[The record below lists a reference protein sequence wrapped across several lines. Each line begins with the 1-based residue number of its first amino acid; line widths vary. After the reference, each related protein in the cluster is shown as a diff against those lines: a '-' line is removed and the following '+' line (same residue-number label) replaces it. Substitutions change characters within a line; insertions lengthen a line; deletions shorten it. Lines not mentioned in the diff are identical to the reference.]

1 MLRGAMNAPAAAFQ
15 RHLRHLECSACGATC
30 DLASP
35 RSTCP
40 ACGKPL
46 LARYDLAAI
55 GREVDRSDLGRFGSD
70 LWRYRA
76 VLPFA
81 PDFAAVRL
89 GEGGTPLLPA
99 PQLAHEL
106 DLAGL
111 WIKEEAGNPTA
122 SFKARGLAL
131 AVNGALAWGLRG
143 IALPSAGNAGSAA
156 AAYAAAAGLAC
167 RITIPDDTPE
177 AFVLEQRGFGAEVEL
192 VGGTISDAGKAL
204 AAWAPPPEWWN
215 VATFKEPFRLEGKKT
230 LGYELAEQSGWSLPD
245 VILYPA
251 GGGTGLV
258 GMWKAFGE
266 MVELGWVKPP
276 LPRLVAVQ
284 AAGCAPIVRAF
295 EAGGSSAEPFPNPET
310 IAAGLRVPAPFA
322 DALMLRSVR
331 ETGGTAIAI
340 PEEDLL
346 DGMREMAER
355 EGCFACPEGGA
366 TLAALR
372 RLRASGEVR
381 SGERVVIYNTGSGL
395 KYPEAWRAALAR
407 RAPATSGAT
416 R

>member
-1 MLRGAMNAPAAAFQ
+1 MGSIASSFQ
-15 RHLRHLECSACGATC
+15 PHLKHLECSVCGSTC
-30 DLASP
+30 DLSRP
-35 RSTCP
+35 RGVCP
-40 ACGKPL
+40 SCGKPL
-46 LARYDLAAI
+46 LVRYDLEAI
-55 GREVDRSDLGRFGSD
+55 GREVKREDLSRFGSD

-76 VLPFA
+76 FLPFA
-81 PDFAAVRL
+81 PGFAAVRL

-99 PQLAHEL
+99 PAIAAEL
-106 DLAGL
+106 DLGAL
-111 WIKEEAGNPTA
+111 WIKEEAPNPTA

-131 AVNGALAWGLRG
+131 AVNGALAFGMKG

-156 AAYAAAAGLAC
+156 AAYAAAAGIAC

-177 AFVLEQRGFGAEVEL
+177 AFVLEQRGFGAEVKL
-192 VGGTISDAGKAL
+192 VPGTISDAGKAL
-204 AAWAPPPEWWN
+204 ATWAPAAEWWN

-230 LGYELAEQSGWSLPD
+230 LGYEIAEQSGWTLPEA
-245 VILYPA
+245 ILYPA

-266 MVELGWVKPP
+266 LVALGWVKGPM
-276 LPRLVAVQ
+276 PRLVCVQ

-295 EAGGSSAEPFPNPET
+295 EAGAASAEPFPSPAT
-310 IAAGLRVPAPFA
+310 VASGLRVPAPFA

-331 ETGGTAIAI
+331 ESGGTAIALR
-340 PEEDLL
+340 EEDML

-381 SGERVVIYNTGSGL
+381 AGEKVVIYNTGSGL

-407 RAPATSGAT
+407 RDAAVPTGGGS
-416 R
+416 